1 MTKVWSHFFSSTV
14 FLVSKVLLNFCYTH
28 LSGLFPSFLSILC
41 SFSSKTKG
49 GWLLNVMPKHWSPQF
64 NPIPPPPK
72 MLGST
77 VLEGGELGGSLCGMN
92 VEGMNVKV
100 GEDGRVRTG
109 GRLCGRV
116 KKMSVCWWRWVLER
130 VMSVNVGWSKCLAV
144 TFINWTPSVQ
154 TKLNIRWGR
163 KREVNWIME
172 CNKKSSKLDKKKVW
186 RRKVQNG
193 LSKSHFVIFY
203 NTSVKPRWTADI

>member
-1 MTKVWSHFFSSTV
+1 
-14 FLVSKVLLNFCYTH
+14 
-28 LSGLFPSFLSILC
+28 
-41 SFSSKTKG
+41 
-49 GWLLNVMPKHWSPQF
+49 
-64 NPIPPPPK
+64 

-130 VMSVNVGWSKCLAV
+130 VMSVNVG
-144 TFINWTPSVQ
+144 
-154 TKLNIRWGR
+154 
-163 KREVNWIME
+163 
-172 CNKKSSKLDKKKVW
+172 
-186 RRKVQNG
+186 
-193 LSKSHFVIFY
+193 
-203 NTSVKPRWTADI
+203 

>member
-1 MTKVWSHFFSSTV
+1 MLEKAIKRSNGPYFCNLKNRLSVRDKSLIAFFSSTV

-28 LSGLFPSFLSILC
+28 LSSLFPSFLSILC
-41 SFSSKTKG
+41 SFSFKTKG

-64 NPIPPPPK
+64 NPIPPK
-72 MLGST
+72 CWEVQSWRG
-77 VLEGGELGGSLCGMN
+77 VN
-92 VEGMNVKV
+92 WVEVCAVWTWKV
-100 GEDGRVRTG
+100 WTWRWVRTG

-130 VMSVNVGWSKCLAV
+130 VMSVKLGWSKCLAV

-172 CNKKSSKLDKKKVW
+172 CNKKSSKLEKLKSLIRKKCEGEK
-186 RRKVQNG
+186 
-193 LSKSHFVIFY
+193 FE
-203 NTSVKPRWTADI
+203 TA